1 VRSWWDRPN
10 QRLNCQNLR
19 VGMIGLVFGRD
30 RIPAMAVRICYL
42 TEVTMSAD
50 LETCRSNRLVVLDH
64 RMDFGP
70 RGMKTVSFRDPVMST
85 IGYAQLGDGGCLLL
99 IGSQVGRYDR
109 PLADNL
115 QQLP

>member
-1 VRSWWDRPN
+1 VRYWWDRPN
-10 QRLNCQNLR
+10 QGLNCQNLR
-19 VGMIGLVFGRD
+19 VGKIGLVFGRD
-30 RIPAMAVRICYL
+30 WIPAMAVRICYL

-50 LETCRSNRLVVLDH
+50 LKTCRSNRLVVLDH

-70 RGMKTVSFRDPVMST
+70 KRMKTASFGDPVVST
-85 IGYAQLGDGGCLLL
+85 ISYARLGDGGCLLL
-99 IGSQVGRYDR
+99 IGSQVGRYDQ